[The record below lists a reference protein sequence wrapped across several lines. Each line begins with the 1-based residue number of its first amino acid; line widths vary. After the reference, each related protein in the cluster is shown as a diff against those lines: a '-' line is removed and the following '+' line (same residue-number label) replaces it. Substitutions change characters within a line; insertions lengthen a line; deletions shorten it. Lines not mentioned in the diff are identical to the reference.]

1 MRFLY
6 FQYRPGMW
14 AWEIFQCFHKVVLA
28 GLLMFVLDGTALQ
41 IVIGIFVTFVI
52 FGMFSYFQP
61 FLDPKETILEVLALF
76 AIFICLLLG
85 LMFKTGIA
93 GDGVDS
99 ELPSKYTTPLL
110 FVGILLPVATA
121 VIMVYHDLSGA
132 IDDARA
138 AKALRKQRLSGGIT
152 HIQPENLEIV
162 NEKKPVPEE
171 THAVEFV
178 STLPN
183 LTLVEFDE
191 ALRREYVRGAASALG
206 IEIKAVTIVSARAG
220 SLIVDVRVTVA
231 DLPAATAMADR
242 LADPTFAIVDSET
255 FGPCEV
261 SGVQVKSERKKK
273 KKRKTKRGSEMKRD
287 SDAGRLAAAPPLP
300 AAPSP
305 HEPDGLC
312 ERLGFSWCSS
322 APPAPTPSEPVDFK
336 QADHTEP
343 QGDAAVSISMEV

>member
-1 MRFLY
+1 M
-6 FQYRPGMW
+6 G
-14 AWEIFQCFHKVVLA
+14 
-28 GLLMFVLDGTALQ
+28 
-41 IVIGIFVTFVI
+41 
-52 FGMFSYFQP
+52 
-61 FLDPKETILEVLALF
+61 
-76 AIFICLLLG
+76 
-85 LMFKTGIA
+85 
-93 GDGVDS
+93 
-99 ELPSKYTTPLL
+99 
-110 FVGILLPVATA
+110 

-183 LTLVEFDE
+183 LTLGEFDE

-231 DLPAATAMADR
+231 DLPAATAIA
-242 LADPTFAIVDSET
+242 DSET

-273 KKRKTKRGSEMKRD
+273 KKRKTKRGSEMKCD

-312 ERLGFSWCSS
+312 ERLGFSWCS
-322 APPAPTPSEPVDFK
+322 
-336 QADHTEP
+336 
-343 QGDAAVSISMEV
+343 